1 MKTRTKILVLVAAA
15 GIVGGG
21 VLVYTLAGVG
31 TRSAPVAATA
41 AQALVTR
48 GNIVV
53 TVPASGQFEPT
64 ATTTVRPDPNLPQ
77 RRITEVLVAV
87 GDKVVAGQIVARVDT
102 TGLEIDL
109 ASAKSNFD
117 AQTAKLNILRATPTP
132 NDLVQAH
139 SAVTQSD
146 FTLKSAQSAYDSTRK
161 LAEEGLASAQQL
173 LDAQKT
179 LDSAKA
185 GVEAANFNFDTVKT
199 GPTDDLM
206 QAQIS
211 AVSQA
216 LSAYRK
222 AQIIWDATS
231 IRTPVAGTVAQ
242 VGVNPGDLVSATS
255 IVQVSDNG
263 TNQVN
268 SNNAVC
274 VVIQNDPA
282 VLQAL
287 VDETD
292 VSRIR
297 LGQTAIVTPIAFP
310 EQRLTGTVSS
320 IAQQATTTQNVT
332 SLTVSIDIPNA
343 NGKLLW
349 GMNADALINVLER
362 RAVLLVPST
371 AVQRNGNSSIV
382 SVLNGTD
389 FNPTEVKLGAT
400 DGIHTEVLAGLNEGD
415 TILAGRSGAA
425 RGAVTGRQNPQ
436 NFIFRAM
443 H

>member
-1 MKTRTKILVLVAAA
+1 MKKRTKILILVAAA

-21 VLVYTLAGVG
+21 VLLYTLTGVG
-31 TRSAPVAATA
+31 ARPAPVASTA
-41 AQALVTR
+41 GQAVVKR

-102 TGLEIDL
+102 TGLDIDL

-132 NDLVQAH
+132 NDIVQAQ
-139 SAVTQSD
+139 SAATQSE
-146 FTLKSAQSAYDSTRK
+146 FTLKSAQSAYDSTGK
-161 LAEEGLASAQQL
+161 LAAEGLASAQQL

-179 LDSAKA
+179 LDSAQA
-185 GVEAANFNFDTVKT
+185 GVEAAKYNLDTVKA

-206 QAQIS
+206 QAQVS

-222 AQIIWDATS
+222 AQIIWDATN
-231 IRTPVAGTVAQ
+231 IRAPVAGTVAQ

-255 IVQVSDNG
+255 IVQVSDSG
-263 TNQVN
+263 SNQVN

-292 VSRIR
+292 VSRIK
-297 LGQTAIVTPIAFP
+297 LGQSAIVTPIAYP
-310 EQRLTGTVSS
+310 QQKLTGTVSS

-332 SLTVSIDIPNA
+332 SLTVSIDVPNP

-362 RAVLLVPST
+362 RAVLLVPS
-371 AVQRNGNSSIV
+371 AAIQRSGNSN
-382 SVLNGTD
+382 SVNLLNGTD
-389 FNPTEVKLGAT
+389 FNPVEVKVGAT
-400 DGIHTEVLAGLNEGD
+400 DGTQTEILSGLNEGD
-415 TILAGRSGAA
+415 AILTGKAGSA
-425 RGAVTGRQNPQ
+425 RDAVTGRQTPQ